1 MKSPINVYSN
11 SGGGWEYVISRLQ
24 WSAFLS
30 RTEEC
35 NENNGWRKTKNPEH
49 HLNHSLRLEGEML
62 NVNALQPSYIIK
74 CFRMQGPG
82 YRIPHFRVKCI
93 IACDTALRA
102 AAPMDYQCS
111 EATTEPHAETHIPTY
126 KSPDRLKMTITH
138 RKTTYTSRHIHTWYM
153 KVKPLTDSMFM
164 L

>member
-30 RTEEC
+30 RTEER

-49 HLNHSLRLEGEML
+49 YLNHSLRLEGEKL

-74 CFRMQGPG
+74 CQDAGSRIQNSTFQGEM
-82 YRIPHFRVKCI
+82 HHC
-93 IACDTALRA
+93 LRHSFA
-102 AAPMDYQCS
+102 SCRPMDYQCS

-126 KSPDRLKMTITH
+126 KSTDRWKWQSHTEKQHTQVD
-138 RKTTYTSRHIHTWYM
+138 TSIHDFEGLRHLRGQKSW
-153 KVKPLTDSMFM
+153 K
-164 L
+164 